1 MDIIYY
7 HPFFD
12 ADEWV
17 AGITKRLPEAKVRIW
32 QRGDNKPAQYALVWK
47 PPYEML
53 AGRKDLKAIFA
64 LGAGVDAIL
73 EQEKQRPGTL
83 PAGVPIIRLQDAGMA
98 LQMEEYAVACVMR
111 YFRRFDEYQL
121 QQQGKRW
128 QYLAPYTYE
137 EFTVGV
143 MGLGILGSK
152 VAQRLA
158 SLGFKVKGWSQT
170 KKEIAQVESYDH
182 SQLPEFL
189 KETKVIINLLPNT
202 QQTVGILNKSLFD
215 QLATGAF
222 IINIARGVHIIEDH
236 LLDALATGQ
245 IAATTLDV
253 FTTEPLPESHPF
265 WSHNRVTIT
274 PHIAAITLPDTA
286 MDQIFNKIK
295 ALEAGLSVEGLVNL
309 SKGY

>member
-17 AGITKRLPEAKVRIW
+17 AGIQKRLPEAKVRIW

-73 EQEKQRPGTL
+73 EQEKLRPGTL

-111 YFRRFDEYQL
+111 YFRRFDEYEL
-121 QQQGKRW
+121 QQRKKNW
-128 QYLAPYTYE
+128 QYLTPYTYD

-143 MGLGILGSK
+143 MGLGVLGRK
-152 VAQRLA
+152 VAERLA
-158 SLGFKVKGWSQT
+158 SLGFNVKGWSQT
-170 KKEIAQVESYDH
+170 KKEIEKVDSYDH
-182 SQLPEFL
+182 SQLVEFL
-189 KETKVIINLLPNT
+189 NGTKVIINLLPNT
-202 QQTVGILNKSLFD
+202 PQTVGVLDKELFN
-215 QLATGAF
+215 QLASGAF
-222 IINIARGVHIIEDH
+222 IINIARGVHVNDDD
-236 LLDALATGQ
+236 LLEALSTKQ
-245 IAATTLDV
+245 IAAATLDV

-265 WSHNRVTIT
+265 WSHERVTIT

-295 ALEAGLSVEGLVNL
+295 TLEAGEPVEGAVDL